1 MLLKNDCITVQ
12 IIKSIIRLQKSLF
25 KSELLNPNYWKGHYN
40 WPTLVVIDNLDTVL
54 YLRNV
59 GYYSSTMLL
68 TLPITGNSTDPH
80 VSANQW
86 TRPDAKS
93 ADIIPQK
100 AATMIVGIF
109 FRCIW

>member
-1 MLLKNDCITVQ
+1 MYYGTNNKINNYATKIIIQ
-12 IIKSIIRLQKSLF
+12 IKA
-25 KSELLNPNYWKGHYN
+25 NPNYWKGHYN
-40 WPTLVVIDNLDTVL
+40 WPILVVIELDNVL

-59 GYYSSTMLL
+59 GFYSSTILL